1 MIYEKYKARISKI
14 AKFLLVVRRYRI
26 LIMSVIL
33 TVLAITTV
41 LLSTNGIVYGD
52 SKCPS
57 TIAYGQTLEYE
68 AKGFLTKVHFE
79 FFNPATK
86 TWSTEQPTQPG
97 KYKVRAV
104 AQNIFGDKKYGEV
117 HDFTIAPKELA
128 VKVSVNEIEYGALPP
143 VTAELV
149 DEGSTISCSAFDYIG
164 LGEETVRVCPRA
176 EGVKIHNKDGE
187 DITSCYTVKGE
198 ITNLKF
204 TARLVVLSIPDVEHV
219 YDGQIFTSEEYVV
232 EEGSFLPTDT
242 VVGTFTGSVETAG
255 EQVNNEATFKVY
267 RGDADVTLYYKI
279 VCGYGKLSVV
289 KRPLLLQTSSAT
301 HTYDGTV
308 FSAPD
313 YTISEETPIADGHKV
328 VVDDYAKLTEV
339 GSVANTLTVRILDE
353 NDIDVTENYEIS
365 FPEDS
370 VLTVEERKLALT
382 SEDAEKFYDG
392 TPLTHHVI
400 TVDDG
405 YSIADGQYYV
415 ASWTGTITEQ
425 GDVANEFTV
434 KIYIDDGDGD
444 ETTHGAEVTSNY
456 TISYT
461 YGRLVV
467 GYTQIT
473 FKTASAEK
481 QYDATPLKAES
492 YVELTVNGVVA
503 ELPETFVL
511 VLTGFAEITE
521 VGETENTVA
530 TYKIVAKDNLDE
542 EHNQNYQV
550 TPEWGELKVT
560 QREISVWGV
569 NAEKVYDGSPLE
581 SDEVEWD
588 IQLPTEH
595 ILTADLIGSQ
605 TYFGTSV
612 NELLEE
618 NISITYNGQ
627 DVTSFFT
634 FVSLQNSELTITT
647 RYLYL
652 TTHSHTWTYDGLE
665 HKDDGADCDKNG
677 YNNDDLR
684 DGIIDGREYYLL
696 PSGHS
701 LVVDGTTASN
711 ITNYAQ
717 SGTFNTMFFFVYA
730 NVNGLDTDVTADN
743 FTIILN
749 EVDAER
755 GKLYIAKR
763 ELGVLSDSD
772 AKVYDGTIL
781 TAENYQITSGDLAPN
796 QAIVVDDYHAG
807 ITDVQVVDNEWQL
820 HVEDQNG
827 TDVTDNYAID
837 KQCGTLEIT
846 PRYIWVTTH
855 EHSWMYDGLSHS
867 DKGTDCALGGYGDTD
882 LTVGLL
888 PSEDGSTIE
897 DYRLLA
903 NGQSLSVKTATGI
916 VNVNEGQVENK
927 LTFNVLDGN
936 NQDVTKNYVFRYTN
950 QKIWMTRRPIEIQ
963 ANDVSWIYDGNAHYD
978 GDGTPNCV
986 QYTNAANVNVD
997 EGAGKM
1003 PVVAGETIAL
1013 DRNSF
1018 ASTAKIT
1025 DVGDIANNPAFV
1037 VFYDGTNRVS
1047 DNYTITVLSGKLT
1060 VTPRDIWVTTRDVT
1074 WEYDGRG
1081 HYENDGYHT
1090 FYAYGNADLIIGV
1103 QGGTSYQRLVS
1114 GHTLEIDTTNGPAA
1128 VLNVSDSGNPNAIEL
1143 CVYANGVSV
1152 NDNYRIR
1159 YTYGTLTITPRKVTI
1174 TAKSGKTVY
1183 NGLYQV
1189 MPQKAVEDDIYAQ
1202 LAPNQTLYDIQT
1214 LGVNEKNADTYV
1226 HEIVQNSAIIHDWQG
1241 KDVTVNYAIT
1251 YKNGT
1256 YTIEKRKINILT
1268 HDHTWKYD
1276 AEPHYDDCVYSETDL
1291 TLPNSTYFNTLD
1303 ELPIGG
1309 HTLKTVTYT
1318 SITNVW
1324 ESWTSGNGNNA
1335 MTFDV
1340 LDNNGAV
1347 VTSNYTITYTKGKLI
1362 ITPLEIKI
1370 IGDSLTEMYDGTE
1383 KVIPKNKYTIVP
1395 GLLLTAN
1402 HAHAVDRLEVS
1413 GAKRTNVGETLN
1425 IVDESTLRIVDEGG
1439 NNVTGNYIVVAVEHG
1454 KLTITKRPI
1463 YVVKTHT
1470 CTWEY
1475 DGISHR
1481 DGDGAGNTYAYSNAE
1496 LLNDQITCFGL
1507 VLNHELKP
1515 IAAPTTATIQ
1525 NVLESGK
1532 ENRTEFAV
1540 FYANGVENK
1549 NYEIHIAADCDFGT
1563 LHVTPRA
1570 ATIVSGS
1577 AEKVYDG
1584 TPLICD
1590 KIESAVGVL
1599 EALGHHIKANAT
1611 GSQTNVGESKN
1622 TFNPKI
1628 FDASGND
1635 VTSNYTITKV
1645 EGDLKVTKRPIVV
1658 ISDDAEKV
1666 YDGTPLKK
1674 HSCTTQYTDAQGI
1687 EHVGLV
1693 LDHVIS
1699 PQYTGEQTFAG
1710 KSDNVFT
1717 ATVNDIRDGKGNSMA
1732 MNYEIVGLV
1741 YGELKVIPRKITIEP
1756 SSDKKVYDATPL
1768 IAHNQYVLLDNTT
1781 LAQTDTMTVETAYT
1795 EIINVGTKDH
1805 VFTDPDDPV
1814 VKIVWLDGRTDVTY
1828 CYEITYSQDPGVLEI
1843 TPCEVTIQTS
1853 GAEKPYDGTPLTNA
1867 VFNVIGLP
1875 NGHTYKDMCTIG
1887 SQTYPGV
1894 SLNVVNSNWKILDAN
1909 GIDVTN
1915 SGNFEYVEEYG
1926 TLKVLPVN
1934 ILGALAIKPVDLIID
1949 QGATIPTVFSGSVED
1964 ANNGASLWVLQR
1976 SGGCTYTATIETLYG
1991 AEGVYTEISDFHLF
2005 DADGVEITYLYKVEY
2020 HPGAVEYRKDIN
2032 IMIELPF
2039 KEKVYD
2045 GTPLFYDAIDEAN
2058 MTIEKPADVD
2068 VYVNLAGM
2076 SKTDAGTLSKAE
2088 LMQYTTVKR
2097 NGVDITNACTI
2108 DFGTY
2113 NLVVRPREIIVE
2125 TQSASKIY
2133 DGSVLIAQ
2141 DIMQPINLLKG
2152 HKLVG
2157 QDSTGNWIELKA
2169 HGAITGIGKIENF
2182 LDYKE
2187 CKVMDE
2193 NTKEDVTLNYAIII
2207 KQGILHVKG

>member
-26 LIMSVIL
+26 LIMSIIL

-79 FFNPATK
+79 FYNPTTK

-104 AQNIFGDKKYGEV
+104 SQNIFGDKKYGEV
-117 HDFTIAPKELA
+117 HDFTIAPKEVF
-128 VKVSVNEIEYGALPP
+128 VKVSVSEIEYGALPP
-143 VTAELV
+143 VTADLV
-149 DEGSTISCSAFDYIG
+149 DEGSTVSCSLFDYIG
-164 LGEETVRVCPRA
+164 LGSETVKVYPKA
-176 EGVKIHNKDGE
+176 EGVKILDKDGE
-187 DITSCYTVKGE
+187 DITKCYTVKGE
-198 ITNLKF
+198 ITDLKF

-219 YDGQIFTSEEYVV
+219 YDGQIFTSEQYVV

-242 VVGTFTGSVETAG
+242 VIGTFTGSVETAG

-267 RGDADVTLYYKI
+267 RGEADVTSYYKI

-289 KRPLLLQTSSAT
+289 KRPLLLQTNSAT

-313 YTISEETPIADGHKV
+313 YTISEDTPIPDGHKV
-328 VVDDYAKLTEV
+328 VVDDYAKLTEI
-339 GSVANTLTVRILDE
+339 GSVANTLTVRILDA

-365 FPEDS
+365 FPKDS
-370 VLTVEERKLALT
+370 VLTVVERELALT
-382 SEDAEKFYDG
+382 SEGAEKFYDG
-392 TPLTHHVI
+392 DPLTHHVI

-405 YSIADGQYYV
+405 YSLADGQYYV
-415 ASWTGTITEQ
+415 ATWTGTLTEH

-444 ETTHGAEVTSNY
+444 DTTHGAEVTSNY
-456 TISYT
+456 KISYT

-492 YVELTVNGVVA
+492 YVELMVNGVVA
-503 ELPETFVL
+503 ELPEAFVL
-511 VLTGFAEITE
+511 VLSDFAEITE
-521 VGETENTVA
+521 VGFVANTA
-530 TYKIVAKDNLDE
+530 TYKIVSKDNLDE

-550 TPEWGELKVT
+550 TPEWGELKIT

-569 NAEKVYDGSPLE
+569 DAEKIYDGTPLE
-581 SDEVEWD
+581 SNEVEWD
-588 IQLPTEH
+588 IQLPADH
-595 ILTADLIGSQ
+595 VLTADLIGSQ

-627 DVTSFFT
+627 DVTPFFT
-634 FVSLQNSELTITT
+634 FVGIQNSSLTITT

-652 TTHSHTWTYDGLE
+652 TTHSHTWIYDGLE
-665 HKDDGADCDKNG
+665 HKDDGTDCNKNG
-677 YNNDDLR
+677 YDNDDLK
-684 DGIIDGREYYLL
+684 DGFIDGREYYLL
-696 PSGHS
+696 PNGHN
-701 LVVDGTTASN
+701 LVVDGTTAPA
-711 ITNYAQ
+711 IMNYAQ
-717 SGTFNTMFFFVYA
+717 SGMFNTLSFFVYV
-730 NVNGLDTDVTADN
+730 NVNGVDTDVTADN

-749 EVDAER
+749 EVDTER
-755 GKLYIAKR
+755 GKLYIDKR
-763 ELGVLSDSD
+763 ELSVLSDSD
-772 AKVYDGTIL
+772 AKVYDGTVL
-781 TAENYQITSGDLAPN
+781 TAENYQIVSGDLALN
-796 QAIVVDDYHAG
+796 QTIIVDDYHSG
-807 ITDVQVVDNEWQL
+807 IVDVQVVDNEWQL
-820 HVEDQNG
+820 HIEDQNG
-827 TDVTDNYAID
+827 LDVTDNYAID

-846 PRYIWVTTH
+846 PRYIWITTH
-855 EHSWMYDGLSHS
+855 EHSWMYDGAFHS
-867 DKGTDCALGGYGDTD
+867 DMGADCVLGGYGDAD
-882 LTVGLL
+882 LTVGVL
-888 PSEDGSTIE
+888 PSQDGTTQE
-897 DYRLLA
+897 DYKLLA
-903 NGQSLSVKTATGI
+903 SGQTLSVATATS
-916 VNVNEGQVENK
+916 VKNVNEGQVENE
-927 LTFNVLDGN
+927 LAFHVLDAN

-950 QKIWMTRRPIEIQ
+950 QKIWITRRPIEVQ
-963 ANDVSWIYDGNAHYD
+963 ANDVSWIYDGKAHYD
-978 GDGTPNCV
+978 GDGTSNCA

-997 EGAGKM
+997 ESVGKM
-1003 PVVAGETIAL
+1003 RVVDGETIAL

-1018 ASTAKIT
+1018 TNTAKIT
-1025 DVGDIANNPAFV
+1025 DVGDIVNNPAFV
-1037 VFYDGTNRVS
+1037 VLYDGTNRVS
-1047 DNYTITVLSGKLT
+1047 DNYTITVLSGKLM
-1060 VTPRDIWVTTRDVT
+1060 VTPRDIWVTTHNVT

-1081 HYENDGYHT
+1081 HYEKDGYHT
-1090 FYAYGNADLIIGV
+1090 FQGYGNADLKNV
-1103 QGGTSYQRLVS
+1103 TENGTHYQWLVS
-1114 GHTLEIDTTNGPAA
+1114 GHTLEIDSTKAQAA
-1128 VLNVSDSGNPNAIEL
+1128 VLYVADSGTPNELEL

-1152 NDNYRIR
+1152 NDNYTIR

-1174 TAKSGKTVY
+1174 TAKSDKTVY
-1183 NGLYQV
+1183 NGLYQT
-1189 MPQKAVEDDIYAQ
+1189 MPQKAIEDDIYAQ

-1214 LGVNEKNADTYV
+1214 LGVNEKNANTYV
-1226 HEIVQNSAIIHDWQG
+1226 HEIVQDSAVIHDWQG

-1276 AEPHYDDCVYSETDL
+1276 AEVHYDDCVYGEADL

-1303 ELPIGG
+1303 ELPVGS

-1318 SITNVW
+1318 PITNVW
-1324 ESWTSGNGNNA
+1324 QSWTSGAGNNA

-1340 LDNNGAV
+1340 LDNNGIV

-1362 ITPLEIKI
+1362 ITPLEIRI

-1383 KVIPKNKYTIVP
+1383 KVIHEDMYTIDP
-1395 GLLLTAN
+1395 GLLSTVN
-1402 HAHAVDRLEVS
+1402 HTHTVARLDVS
-1413 GAKRTNVGETLN
+1413 GAKRTDYGETLN
-1425 IVDESTLRIVDEGG
+1425 TVYPNTLIIVDEGA
-1439 NNVTGNYIVVAVEHG
+1439 NDVTGNYIVVDVEHG

-1470 CTWEY
+1470 CIWEY
-1475 DGISHR
+1475 DGVSHR
-1481 DGDGAGNTYAYSNAE
+1481 DGDGAGNTSAYSNAE
-1496 LLNDQITCFGL
+1496 LLNNQITCFGL
-1507 VLNHELKP
+1507 VLDHKLKP

-1540 FYANGVENK
+1540 FYADGSK
-1549 NYEIHIAADCDFGT
+1549 NTNYDVHVSADCNFGT

-1570 ATIVSGS
+1570 ATIVSGT

-1599 EALGHHIKANAT
+1599 ENLGHYVKANAT
-1611 GSQTNVGESKN
+1611 GSQTNAGESKN
-1622 TFNPKI
+1622 TFDPKV
-1628 FDASGND
+1628 FDANDND

-1645 EGDLKVTKRPIVV
+1645 EGDLKVNKRPIVV
-1658 ISDDAEKV
+1658 ISDSAEKV
-1666 YDGTPLKK
+1666 YDGTPLNK
-1674 HSCTTQYTDAQGI
+1674 HSCTTKYTDDRGI
-1687 EHVGLV
+1687 EYDGLV

-1699 PQYTGEQTFAG
+1699 PQYTGSQTFAG

-1717 ATVNDIRDGKGNSMA
+1717 TTVNDIRDGNGNSME
-1732 MNYEIVGLV
+1732 MNYTIIGLE
-1741 YGELKVIPRKITIEP
+1741 YGDLVVKQRKITIEP

-1768 IAHNQYVLLDNTT
+1768 IAHNQYVLLDETT
-1781 LAQTDTMTVETAYT
+1781 LARTDTMTVATVYT
-1795 EIINVGTKDH
+1795 EIINVGKKDH
-1805 VFTDPDDPV
+1805 VFTNPNNPT
-1814 VKIVWLDGRTDVTY
+1814 VKIVWVDGVTDVTY
-1828 CYEITYSQDPGVLEI
+1828 CYDITYSDDPGVLEI
-1843 TPCEVTIQTS
+1843 TPCEVKIQTS
-1853 GAEKPYDGTPLTNA
+1853 GAEKPYDGTPLTNT
-1867 VFNVIGLP
+1867 VFNVTGLP
-1875 NGHTYKDMCTIG
+1875 SGHTYKNMYTIG
-1887 SQTYPGV
+1887 SQTYPGT
-1894 SLNVVNSNWKILDAN
+1894 SPNIVNSNWQILDAN

-1915 SGNFEYVEEYG
+1915 SGNFEYIEEYG
-1926 TLKVLPVN
+1926 TLKVLAVD
-1934 ILGALAIKPVDLIID
+1934 IIGMLAIKPVDLIID
-1949 QGATIPTVFSGSVED
+1949 QGTTLPTQFSGSVED

-1976 SGGCTYTATIETLYG
+1976 SGGCSYTATINTVYG
-1991 AEGVYTEISDFHLF
+1991 AQGPYTEISDFHLF
-2005 DADGVEITYLYKVEY
+2005 DVQGNEISYKYKIEY
-2020 HPGAVEYRKDIN
+2020 HPGKVEYRKNISIN
-2032 IMIELPF
+2032 IELPF

-2045 GTPLFYDAIDEAN
+2045 GTPLFYDEVDEAN
-2058 MTIEKPADVD
+2058 MTIEKPSDVD
-2068 VYVNLAGM
+2068 VCVNLAGM
-2076 SKTDAGTLSKAE
+2076 SKTDAGTLSKDE
-2088 LMQYTTVKR
+2088 LMQYTRVMR
-2097 NGVDITNACTI
+2097 NGIDITDSCTV

-2133 DGSVLIAQ
+2133 DGTPLKAQ
-2141 DIMQPINLLKG
+2141 DIAQPINLLKG
-2152 HKLVG
+2152 HRLMG
-2157 QDSTGNWIELKA
+2157 QAANGEWIELKA
-2169 HGAITGIGKIENF
+2169 PVSITGIGKIENF
-2182 LDYKE
+2182 LDYKD

-2193 NTKEDVTLNYAIII
+2193 ITKKDVTLNYAIII